1 MERTI
6 IQCHR
11 VVRHDATAAYDD
23 DEYEENDEEDDE
35 EDDDDDE
42 NDETAEP
49 VNAADKH
56 SEGEEKR

>member
-35 EDDDDDE
+35 EDDEDDDE
-42 NDETAEP
+42 DDE
-49 VNAADKH
+49 
-56 SEGEEKR
+56 EEEVWQVERPA